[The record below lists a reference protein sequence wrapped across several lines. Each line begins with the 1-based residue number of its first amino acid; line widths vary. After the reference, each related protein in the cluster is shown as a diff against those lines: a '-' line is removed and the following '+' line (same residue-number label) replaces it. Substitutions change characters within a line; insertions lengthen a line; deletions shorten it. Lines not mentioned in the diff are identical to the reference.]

1 MTAILVVVRRMLVH
15 KWLSRSHLVAG
26 KHPTVQFSPFVL
38 RILLFLTAINS
49 DQIINLQL
57 ELAVLF
63 LLSCESKSDV
73 H

>member
-1 MTAILVVVRRMLVH
+1 MAAILVVVRCMLVH

-26 KHPTVQFSPFVL
+26 KHPTVQFSPLVL
-38 RILLFLTAINS
+38 RILLFVNS

-63 LLSCESKSDV
+63 LLSCESKSDI